1 MAVKGDRNLTREDEA
16 FVKKHED
23 GLSDSAKRAKWVHSP
38 DEGADRDGQTL
49 ATRSHVVIRTWAE
62 ERGAK
67 PATVPD
73 SKHDGHLGV
82 LRFDFPDYGGDGLE
96 HVGWADWFKAFD
108 ERELVFLY
116 QERKSDG
123 EQSNFFQLD
132 NPRS

>member
-1 MAVKGDRNLTREDEA
+1 MAAMDDRNLTREDEE
-16 FVKKHED
+16 FLRKHGD
-23 GLSDSAKRAKWVHSP
+23 KLSDSVKSAKWTHSP

-67 PATVPD
+67 PATAPG
-73 SKHDGHLGV
+73 SEHDEHVGV

-96 HVGWADWFKAFD
+96 HVGWADWFEAFD
-108 ERELVFLY
+108 QRELVFLY

-123 EQSNFFQLD
+123 QQSNFFQLV